1 MRAVDIGLDGL
12 DWTLDD
18 KFDSYGGSQM
28 DDDIGV
34 VNEFGEQLAILDV
47 IEVILHAPGGLEM
60 ADVFNAAGRKIIEQ
74 DDTIAAVKEPLCE
87 V

>member
-1 MRAVDIGLDGL
+1 MRAVDIGLDSL
-12 DWTLDD
+12 DRAFDD
-18 KFDSYGGSQM
+18 EFDADSGGQM
-28 DDDIGV
+28 DDHIGIV
-34 VNEFGEQLAILDV
+34 DELSEQLAILNV
-47 IEVILHAPGGLEM
+47 IQVILHAPGGLEM

>member
-1 MRAVDIGLDGL
+1 
-12 DWTLDD
+12 
-18 KFDSYGGSQM
+18 M